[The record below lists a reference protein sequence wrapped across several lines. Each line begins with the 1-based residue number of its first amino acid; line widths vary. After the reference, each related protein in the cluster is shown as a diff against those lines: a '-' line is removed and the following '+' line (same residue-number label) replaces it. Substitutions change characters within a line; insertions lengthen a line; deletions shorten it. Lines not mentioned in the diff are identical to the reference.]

1 MLEPTLAPSYIRGSS
16 EDRTVPNG
24 FYRLDMSSIDDD
36 VWYFKANGKLD
47 VVIHYD
53 PKKDKSNFFASSIS
67 EPSRDDDDDY
77 NYGIEYLGETI
88 HKIRLGTMIDY
99 LKDSDHPILD
109 WFLFNLDKLGRSND

>member
-16 EDRTVPNG
+16 TDKTVLNG
-24 FYRLDMSSIDDD
+24 FYRLDISLFADD
-36 VWYFKANGKLD
+36 VWYFKAAGQLD

-53 PKKDKSNFFASSIS
+53 PKTNKSTFFSYSIS
-67 EPSRDDDDDY
+67 EPSHDDDDDY
-77 NYGIEYLGETI
+77 NYGIGYLGAII